1 MNNIPSLFFSFYI
14 DEQVVYMIEDRT
26 PQKILLKD
34 FLNRH
39 FSINLQTSGEKKNKR
54 LRNLLES
61 GKTVLVR
68 HYDEPQTIDCFSYV
82 PLRLEGIEIYF
93 KEVDGLFEQFKDDS
107 VFEDIVLE
115 TIFSIDEGEL
125 KEYLLF
131 QLQQFT
137 HALLSNYE
145 FQKFPYLKPSQNL
158 IQKRMLFFKYLKQ
171 FYSTFNETLAFLENQ
186 ERNLFKTELVES
198 KLVIDV
204 FKQEIDLFKD
214 ILKEVE

>member
-1 MNNIPSLFFSFYI
+1 
-14 DEQVVYMIEDRT
+14 MIEDRT

-82 PLRLEGIEIYF
+82 PLRIEGIEIYF
-93 KEVDGLFEQFKDDS
+93 KEVDDWFEQFKDDS

-115 TIFSIDEGEL
+115 TAFSIDEDEL
-125 KEYLLF
+125 KEYLIF

-137 HALLSNYE
+137 HAPLRNYE
-145 FQKFPYLKPSQNL
+145 FQKFPYLKPSHNL
-158 IQKRMLFFKYLKQ
+158 IQKR
-171 FYSTFNETLAFLENQ
+171 
-186 ERNLFKTELVES
+186 
-198 KLVIDV
+198 
-204 FKQEIDLFKD
+204 
-214 ILKEVE
+214 

>member
-14 DEQVVYMIEDRT
+14 DEEVTYMIEDRT

-34 FLNRH
+34 FLNWH

-68 HYDEPQTIDCFSYV
+68 HYDEPQTIDCFNYI
-82 PLRLEGIEIYF
+82 PLRIDGIEIYF
-93 KEVDGLFEQFKDDS
+93 KEADGWFEQFKDDS

-115 TIFSIDEGEL
+115 TVFSIDESGI
-125 KEYLLF
+125 KEYLIF

-158 IQKRMLFFKYLKQ
+158 IQKRALFFKYLKQ
-171 FYSTFNETLAFLENQ
+171 FYSTFNETLAFIENQ
-186 ERNLFKTELVES
+186 ERTLFEAEFVES
-198 KLVIDV
+198 KLVVDV

-214 ILKEVE
+214 ILEEVK